1 MPVRQMSSGN
11 NAFVS
16 AIAPTTPG
24 AAARILQHSK
34 ASKLT
39 TNQVRNRPFLKFPM
53 QTTARTSFSSP
64 QINGRNDAFAS
75 TLTPAQPCRLTA
87 LRILR
92 TSHHGQSTK
101 SLTSQINHLCH
112 VILLSLHQQGS
123 SYWSRLESLTILL
136 VRIGPVLHA
145 TTGTPCRLVLAFLQ
159 AHELCLLLALV
170 LVGKGLLG

>member
-1 MPVRQMSSGN
+1 
-11 NAFVS
+11 
-16 AIAPTTPG
+16 
-24 AAARILQHSK
+24 
-34 ASKLT
+34 
-39 TNQVRNRPFLKFPM
+39 M

-112 VILLSLHQQGS
+112 IILLSLHQQGS
-123 SYWSRLESLTILL
+123 SYWSRLESLAILL

-145 TTGTPCRLVLAFLQ
+145 ATIYLTSSFSILYHRFLARRSLRELATQQ
-159 AHELCLLLALV
+159 AHAQKKRTTPTTTAPMTARTSNIGNPSNQAV
-170 LVGKGLLG
+170 TTS